1 MTSFWGT
8 PVHISARTT
17 MAAATLAL
25 ATAGITAAPAFADS
39 SLPEVPGAVSGT
51 ATAEEEAQVHQE
63 VENAP
68 KVEMY
73 YHGEKIDSRSDDLGG
88 AQVCAEVSQDG
99 TMECFDD
106 QAEADAYLAEHAPTP
121 QAREGAAVQS
131 APKTARAATALRSS
145 WLDCPKSWVCLWQD
159 ADFKGRRLQWP
170 TYDTAKTRHL
180 DQYSPSFRDKASS
193 AYVNRPQRGV
203 ELYDFR
209 TGMPDPHL
217 FLGAGYTRYPNFKK
231 ISYAYG
237 GNWND
242 KADAIKF

>member
-1 MTSFWGT
+1 M
-8 PVHISARTT
+8 HISARTT
-17 MAAATLAL
+17 VAAAALAL
-25 ATAGITAAPAFADS
+25 ATAGIAAAPAFADT

-51 ATAEEEAQVHQE
+51 STAEEEAQVRQD

-73 YHGEKIDSRSDDLGG
+73 YHGEKIDSRSNDLGG

-106 QAEADAYLAEHAPTP
+106 QEEANAFLAERAPTP
-121 QAREGAAVQS
+121 ESREGAAVQA
-131 APKTARAATALRSS
+131 APKAARAAALRSGYQ
-145 WLDCPKSWVCLWQD
+145 DCPKSWVCLWQD
-159 ADFKGRRLQWP
+159 KDFKGRRLQWP

-217 FLGAGYTRYPNFKK
+217 FLGAGYTRYPDFTK

>member
-1 MTSFWGT
+1 M
-8 PVHISARTT
+8 HIRVRTT
-17 MAAATLAL
+17 VAAAALAV
-25 ATAGITAAPAFADS
+25 ATAGIAAAPAFADTTA
-39 SLPEVPGAVSGT
+39 PETPGAVSGT
-51 ATAEEEAQVHQE
+51 ATPEDEAQVHKE
-63 VENAP
+63 LENAP

-73 YHGEKIDSRSDDLGG
+73 YHGKKIDSTSDDLGG
-88 AQVCAEVSQDG
+88 AQLCAEVSEDG
-99 TMECFDD
+99 TMECFDN
-106 QAEADAYLAEHAPTP
+106 QQEANAYLGRHAPTEE
-121 QAREGAAVQS
+121 ARLGAKSAAV
-131 APKTARAATALRSS
+131 LRSYN
-145 WLDCPKSWVCLWQD
+145 DCPKNWVCLWQD
-159 ADFKGRRLQWP
+159 ANYKGRRLQWP
-170 TYDTAKTRHL
+170 TYASSKTRHL

-217 FLGAGYTRYPNFKK
+217 FLGAGYSAYPNFKK

>member
-1 MTSFWGT
+1 
-8 PVHISARTT
+8 
-17 MAAATLAL
+17 MAAAALAL
-25 ATAGITAAPAFADS
+25 ATAGIAAAPAFADAS
-39 SLPEVPGAVSGT
+39 AAQEVPGAVSGT
-51 ATAEEEAQVHQE
+51 LNTDEEARVHQE
-63 VENAP
+63 VGDAP

-106 QAEADAYLAEHAPTP
+106 QEEANSVLAERAPTP
-121 QAREGAAVQS
+121 ESREGAAVQAAS
-131 APKTARAATALRSS
+131 KAASKAAPKAAPKAARAAALRSS

-209 TGMPDPHL
+209 SGMPDPHL
-217 FLGAGYTRYPNFKK
+217 FLGAGYTRYPNFTK